1 MSEKPLKWVGSSRRD
16 LKELPEAVE
25 DTFGFALS
33 EAQHGRTHVKAKP
46 MTKGVLKGKGI
57 YEVVDD
63 YDGDTFRAV
72 YTVEIEGV
80 IYALHCFQKK
90 SKTGKET
97 PKPDI
102 DLIESRYQAALLDSK
117 KGKA

>member
-1 MSEKPLKWVGSSRRD
+1 MPEKPLIWVGSSRRD
-16 LKELPEAVE
+16 LAELPEDVK

-33 EAQHGRTHVKAKP
+33 EAQNGRTHVRAKP
-46 MTKGVLKGKGI
+46 MAKGSLKGKGI

-72 YTVEIEGV
+72 YTVEIEDA

-90 SKTGKET
+90 SKNGRET
-97 PKPDI
+97 PKSDI
-102 DLIESRYQAALLDSK
+102 DLIESRYQAALLDAK
-117 KGKA
+117 KVKI